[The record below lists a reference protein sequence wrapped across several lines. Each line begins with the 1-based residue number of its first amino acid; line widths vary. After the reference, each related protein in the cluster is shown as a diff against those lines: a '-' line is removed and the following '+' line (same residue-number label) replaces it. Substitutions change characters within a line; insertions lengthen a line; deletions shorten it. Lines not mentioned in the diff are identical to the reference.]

1 MFQCLS
7 VDLACKMHRAFAID
21 RIPAGGIGAAEKLHL
36 QTDTDGGCFYG
47 QPDDALRRLPG
58 RAAGRPA
65 LHNNRVDFSVADLN
79 VEFRRA
85 KAFFIIT
92 QAALPGKTASGGG
105 ANDTFF
111 ENFFS

>member
-1 MFQCLS
+1 MDLS
-7 VDLACKMHRAFAID
+7 GKMHRTFAID
-21 RIPAGGIGAAEKLHL
+21 RIPAGGVGTAEKLYL
-36 QTDTDGGCFYG
+36 QADADGRFGYR

-58 RAAGRPA
+58 RAAGRPP
-65 LHNNRVDFSVADLN
+65 LHNKRIDFSVADLN

-85 KAFFIIT
+85 KAFFIVT

-105 ANDTFF
+105 ANDAFF